1 MKIGYLG
8 MSHLGLNYLAAT
20 ATKKYN
26 VYGFDLNNK
35 KINRLQK
42 CKIDLTEPNLKEA
55 IFKNRNRILFS
66 NNLKKIKDLDLLFVS
81 IDLKTNKNG
90 KAELAELNNLIK
102 IAIKHIN
109 KRASLIILSQVKPG
123 YTRRIKFDNNR
134 LFYQVETL
142 VFGNSFK
149 RALKPE
155 RIIVGSK
162 NKKISNNY
170 QKYLSSFDCPIINM
184 SYENAE
190 LTKISIN
197 LFLASSVTVTNLLA
211 RTCKKINANW
221 SDIVP
226 ALKLDKRIGKYAY
239 LSQGLGISGGNLER
253 DLFTIKNI
261 IKKKDPQGL
270 NLINAFIKNSIF
282 MKNWI
287 KETVKKKIKKKT
299 KLGIIGLSYKEG
311 TDSLKNAPSLD
322 LINFYKPNEIFVYD
336 PVVQLKKKKTNLIQL
351 KKPEEIFKK

>member
-66 NNLKKIKDLDLLFVS
+66 NNLKKIKDLNLLFVS

-102 IAIKHIN
+102 IAIKYIN

-162 NKKISNNY
+162 DKKISNNY
-170 QKYLSSFDCPIINM
+170 QKYLSSFDCPIVNM
-184 SYENAE
+184 SYESAE

-253 DLFTIKNI
+253 ELFTIKNI

-270 NLINAFIKNSIF
+270 N
-282 MKNWI
+282 
-287 KETVKKKIKKKT
+287 
-299 KLGIIGLSYKEG
+299 
-311 TDSLKNAPSLD
+311 
-322 LINFYKPNEIFVYD
+322 
-336 PVVQLKKKKTNLIQL
+336 
-351 KKPEEIFKK
+351 